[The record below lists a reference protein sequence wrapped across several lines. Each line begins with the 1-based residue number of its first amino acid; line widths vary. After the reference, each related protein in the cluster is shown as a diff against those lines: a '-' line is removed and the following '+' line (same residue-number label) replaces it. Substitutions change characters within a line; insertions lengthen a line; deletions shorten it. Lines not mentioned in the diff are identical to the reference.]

1 MIELVLRL
9 SLWISLPLNAGAA
22 YILAFPSSWPGQ
34 LLGLPAA
41 PDPVYAYLA
50 AYLVALLGLAY
61 GWMALQPSIV
71 RPLLWLGALGKGG
84 AFAVAA
90 ALWLAGL
97 ARAPLAAAVT
107 VDLLL
112 AAFWIAWLTGTRGK
126 ASADG

>member
-1 MIELVLRL
+1 M

-34 LLGLPAA
+34 VLGLPAD
-41 PDPVYAYLA
+41 PDPVYAYLS

-61 GWMALQPSIV
+61 GWLALQPSIV

-84 AFAVAA
+84 AFAVALG
-90 ALWLAGL
+90 LWLAGL
-97 ARAPLAAAVT
+97 ARGHLAAAAS

-112 AAFWIAWLTGTRGK
+112 AVFWVIWLRGTREKLNG
-126 ASADG
+126 DV